1 MTIVQKIEF
10 TTAERETLVRKI
22 QLYFHEE
29 LDQQIGQ
36 FPAEF
41 LLEFFTEEIGPYFYN
56 RGLFDAQAV
65 LQKRIDSIEQAIDE
79 LELPVEYQG
88 TAGN

>member
-1 MTIVQKIEF
+1 MNKIEF
-10 TTAERETLVRKI
+10 TASEREALVKKI
-22 QLYFHEE
+22 QRYFDEE
-29 LDQQIGQ
+29 LNQEIGQ

-65 LQKRIDSIEQAIDE
+65 LEKRMDSIGEAIDE
-79 LELPVEYQG
+79 LELPVEYRAAKG
-88 TAGN
+88 

>member
-1 MTIVQKIEF
+1 MQKIEF
-10 TTAERETLVRKI
+10 TATERETLVKKI

-29 LDQQIGQ
+29 LDQRIGQ

-41 LLEFFTEEIGPYFYN
+41 LLEFFTDEIGPYFYN

-65 LQKRIDSIEQAIDE
+65 LQKRMDSIEAAIDE
-79 LELPVEYQG
+79 LELPIGY
-88 TAGN
+88 